1 MGNCAGDGEAGTG
14 QREPTSS
21 IVVDRGPSARQR
33 TRAGHGAR
41 GEGRQSDCF
50 HEHREYDDICCTNIC
65 SDGDGREK
73 PAMVIVRP
81 WRFGI
86 PRQTSTWQF
95 RPASS
100 IPLRPP
106 FPVLRPPA
114 RDESLPF
121 LQREVQ
127 QWFGPGSKTGVI
139 PSLRVGW
146 GCAAHRPNP
155 PESTE
160 NMNYMQCSI
169 WSMNQSHRGLMQ

>member
-81 WRFGI
+81 RRFGI

-95 RPASS
+95 RGSP
-100 IPLRPP
+100 RPP
-106 FPVLRPPA
+106 FPPSSIPRPASSRTGRVPSFSSTRGSA
-114 RDESLPF
+114 MVRAGKQDRGDPF
-121 LQREVQ
+121 LR
-127 QWFGPGSKTGVI
+127 G
-139 PSLRVGW
+139 VGW
-146 GCAAHRPNP
+146 GCAAHRPNL

-160 NMNYMQCSI
+160 NMNY
-169 WSMNQSHRGLMQ
+169 NVVNGV